1 MTTQTLAN
9 DLKTLR
15 FITMALGQLTIAC
28 RIETVYKVV
37 AQAKIHS
44 SGLGYT
50 GLTHI
55 DGHAVVVVD
64 LHHKL
69 FNTSIVDPQSYF
81 VILKPQVGD
90 LIAIPVPK
98 SPNLMDVPRDHVKVL
113 PAAYRQS
120 DTLTIASHVAVVPH
134 GDKTLTLFVID
145 ENSLI

>member
-1 MTTQTLAN
+1 MTIQTLAN
-9 DLKTLR
+9 DVKTLR
-15 FITMALGQLTIAC
+15 LITMGLGQLTIAC

-37 AQAKIHS
+37 AQSQIHS

-69 FNTSIVDPQSYF
+69 FNISITEQRGYF

-90 LIAIPVPK
+90 LVAIPVTT
-98 SPNLMDVPRDHVKVL
+98 SPNMMDVPRDHIKVL
-113 PAAYRQS
+113 PEAYRQS
-120 DTLTIASHVAVVPH
+120 DTLNIASHVAVVPQ

-145 ENSLI
+145 ENILI

>member
-1 MTTQTLAN
+1 MG
-9 DLKTLR
+9 
-15 FITMALGQLTIAC
+15 LGELTIAC

-37 AQAKIHS
+37 AQSKIHS

-55 DGHAVVVVD
+55 DGHAAVVVD

-69 FNTSIVDPQSYF
+69 FNTSIADQRGYF

-90 LIAIPVPK
+90 LVAIPVTT
-98 SPNLMDVPRDHVKVL
+98 SPNLMDIPRDHVKVL

-120 DTLTIASHVAVVPH
+120 DTLNIASHVAVVPH
-134 GDKTLTLFVID
+134 GDKTLTLFIVD
-145 ENSLI
+145 ENALI